1 GDQSFTLEKIDEIYH
16 VKGQKIKEIVLQTY
30 WDNEDA
36 VEYVHIQLERIG
48 VLPALREEGV
58 KDGHT
63 VFLDDMEL
71 EWMW

>member
-1 GDQSFTLEKIDEIYH
+1 
-16 VKGQKIKEIVLQTY
+16 VLQTY